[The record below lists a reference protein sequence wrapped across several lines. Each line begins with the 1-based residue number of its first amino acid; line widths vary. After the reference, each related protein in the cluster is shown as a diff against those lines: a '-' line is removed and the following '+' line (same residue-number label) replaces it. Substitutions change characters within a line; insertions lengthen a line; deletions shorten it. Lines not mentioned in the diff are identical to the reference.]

1 MAEKKIGGT
10 HRTKQKV
17 RDKMERVVKITIIC
31 SIEIDDEV
39 DVTKAT
45 ELYDA
50 LKEAVED
57 DLFSTEYLDRWD
69 ELRIEDMGEV

>member
-1 MAEKKIGGT
+1 
-10 HRTKQKV
+10 
-17 RDKMERVVKITIIC
+17 MERVVKITIIC